1 MYDKYETGKVII
13 AVNEKISFDEIEFYI
28 SIALENIEYEKIEII
43 FSSSMVM
50 AKNDAENIILIYL
63 KDKNPTT
70 VIKAIEKLSLSP
82 YINYA
87 EPDYLEEMHLVS
99 NDPLYNYLWGIQK
112 VNAFGMELYNWK

>member
-1 MYDKYETGKVII
+1 MYDKYEIGKVII

-70 VIKAIEKLSLSP
+70 VI
-82 YINYA
+82 
-87 EPDYLEEMHLVS
+87 LV
-99 NDPLYNYLWGIQK
+99 
-112 VNAFGMELYNWK
+112 